1 MFNTRCSRKG
11 RGHGDVEGGENHEG
25 GDVQGD
31 DGLQVLTVLQVVG
44 GLVDDVHQD
53 GGEVGHHDDVQKL
66 PAEGDRDSN
75 GFSGSSGEI
84 VLASPPL
91 SDDVLLHWGRR
102 DLHNSHGQKSRQQT
116 LSEIFLFPE
125 DRKSV

>member
-53 GGEVGHHDDVQKL
+53 GGQVGDAEDGAEISAELHLNNDGVSLLSVGINSDSQHSVL
-66 PAEGDRDSN
+66 PNSLQAGVAHPDN
-75 GFSGSSGEI
+75 ICSGN
-84 VLASPPL
+84 A
-91 SDDVLLHWGRR
+91 H
-102 DLHNSHGQKSRQQT
+102 
-116 LSEIFLFPE
+116 
-125 DRKSV
+125 

>member
-53 GGEVGHHDDVQKL
+53 GGQVGD
-66 PAEGDRDSN
+66 AEDGPEIPPELHLNTHVVSSLLTVGVKSDRQHS
-75 GFSGSSGEI
+75 
-84 VLASPPL
+84 VLANSVQPAVGQPEHF
-91 SDDVLLHWGRR
+91 VL
-102 DLHNSHGQKSRQQT
+102 NM
-116 LSEIFLFPE
+116 
-125 DRKSV
+125 